1 MKLLNITKHIIINFR
16 AKHRLSFRNPHT
28 DTELWYMFISP
39 MNVLMFFLALIIILF
54 LVVMLVVAY
63 TPILDLIPGYPGNK
77 SREILIENVMRL
89 DSLEREIRQW
99 EVYEG
104 NISRI
109 MDGKAPM
116 SVTASA
122 TADTLAKS
130 QNDILPRT
138 KEDSIFRAE
147 VIRNAAVQERK
158 GESIRSFE
166 LYVPVKGVVI
176 ERFDLASG
184 IRGITVSVPSMQPVM
199 AVTDGVVVL
208 NTWTPTDGYVLQLQH
223 GGNMISTYKQMSQII
238 KQEGDRVKAGE
249 VIGYVGGTASDDEE
263 TADSEKKVPFYFE
276 LWDSGTVVDPE
287 NYMLF

>member
-1 MKLLNITKHIIINFR
+1 MKLLNITKHIIINYR

-138 KEDSIFRAE
+138 REDSIFRAE

-208 NTWTPTDGYVLQLQH
+208 NT
-223 GGNMISTYKQMSQII
+223 
-238 KQEGDRVKAGE
+238 
-249 VIGYVGGTASDDEE
+249 
-263 TADSEKKVPFYFE
+263 
-276 LWDSGTVVDPE
+276 
-287 NYMLF
+287 